1 MELDGEF
8 HIPADRMRVWQA
20 LNDPE
25 ILRRT
30 VPGCEELEKISDTE
44 FTARVVLK
52 IGPVKAKF
60 QGKVTLS
67 DLDPPNGY
75 SINGEGQGGVAGFAK
90 GGARVLL
97 TEDGDGTCLRYEAT
111 ATVGGKLAQL
121 GQRMISGASQKLAGE
136 FFSAFG
142 EAVAGGTAETVTVET
157 AKPEAAETPGL
168 ALWIWVVGV
177 LALASALLS
186 YIGV

>member
-20 LNDPE
+20 LNDPK

-90 GGARVLL
+90 GGARVRL

-121 GQRMISGASQKLAGE
+121 GQRMIAGASRKLAGE
-136 FFSAFG
+136 FFSAFS
-142 EAVAGGTAETVTVET
+142 EAVGEVSETVTVET
-157 AKPEAAETPGL
+157 PQPETPESGL
-168 ALWIWVVGV
+168 TLWLWVAGV
-177 LALASALLS
+177 LALVIALLWT
-186 YIGV
+186 IRV